1 MNNRRAFIV
10 ATAALAF
17 ALSANQAFAQKKYD
31 TGASDTEIKIGQTVP
46 FSGAYSVYAN
56 IGKTQAA
63 YFKMINDQ
71 GGINGRKIN
80 LIQYDDAYSPPKTVE
95 QVRKLVEGDEVLFT
109 FQLIGTAANA
119 AVQKYLNGKKVPQ
132 LLASTG
138 AARFNDP
145 QNYPWTIAYNPNY
158 VSEGRIYA
166 KYILANHPNAKIGVL
181 YQNDDMGRD
190 YLAGLKSGLGDKAA
204 NMVVGELSY
213 EVTDPTVDSQVVKL
227 KSMGVDVFF
236 DASTPKFAAQAIKKL
251 ADLGWTP
258 VHILDINASPISATL
273 KPAGLDISKGII
285 STQYGKEPGRSAVEG
300 RSGREGLLR
309 VHGQVLPRGRQAQ
322 HRQHLCLFG
331 GRTANAGAEAMRRR
345 PDARER
351 HEAGRQHQGFH
362 SELRA
367 ARHQDQ
373 HRAERL
379 PRQQADADDEVQ
391 RRALGAVRS
400 DHGGCGSGGLV
411 VV

>member
-1 MNNRRAFIV
+1 MATVAPTEKTIGREFREEEDPEINNRIPHL
-10 ATAALAF
+10 AASALLAV
-17 ALSANQAFAQKKYD
+17 ALSAGPALAQKKYD

-95 QVRKLVEGDEVLFT
+95 QVRKFVEGDEVLFT
-109 FQLIGTAANA
+109 FQIIGTAANA
-119 AVQKYLNGKKVPQ
+119 AVQKYLNGKKIPQ

-166 KYILANHPNAKIGVL
+166 KYILKEHPNAKIGVL

-204 NMVVGELSY
+204 GMIVGEVSY

-227 KSMGVDVFF
+227 KSLGADLFY
-236 DASTPKFAAQAIKKL
+236 DASTPKFAAQAIKKV
-251 ADLGWTP
+251 AELGWTP

-285 STQYGKEPGRSAVEG
+285 STQYGKEPGDPQWKDDPGVKAFFAFMDKYFPEG
-300 RSGREGLLR
+300 DKLNTVNTYAYSVAELLT
-309 VHGQVLPRGRQAQ
+309 QVLKQCGDDLSRENVMKQV
-322 HRQHLCLFG
+322 
-331 GRTANAGAEAMRRR
+331 ANIKDFTPSFA
-345 PDARER
+345 
-351 HEAGRQHQGFH
+351 
-362 SELRA
+362 
-367 ARHQDQ
+367 
-373 HRAERL
+373 L
-379 PRQQADADDEVQ
+379 PGIKINTGPTTIASTSRC
-391 RRALGAVRS
+391 R
-400 DHGGCGSGGLV
+400 
-411 VV
+411 